1 MPFRIALSGL
11 NAASSDLSIT
21 AHNIANASTLGF
33 KQFRAEFSD
42 VLSDGVQLASE
53 TQQFG
58 QGAVDFT
65 GNPLDLSIS
74 GDGFFTL
81 SDGGGLVYS
90 RAGAF
95 GVDSDGY
102 VVNSANQRLQVY
114 PEAGGGIFDVGAL
127 QDLRLV
133 AAANQPMATSRTEV
147 GVNLATEEVVPSGP
161 FDPDDA
167 STFNNTTSIT
177 IYDSLGTEHTATLY
191 FSKTGTPNQW
201 ETRLYVDDNPVG
213 GANTLEFS
221 STGLLVSPAGGSFTM
236 PAYDPGNGSDPI
248 TMDFDYSLSTQYGG
262 EFTVNTLTQ
271 DGLNVG
277 RLTGIDIDPSGR
289 VLARFTNGR
298 SQSLGQIALTS
309 FSNFQ
314 GLESLGDN
322 TWAETY
328 SSGPPLRGEAGKGTL
343 GLVQSGTL
351 EQSNVDLTAQLVA
364 MITAQRNFQAN
375 AQMIS
380 TADTVTQ
387 TIINLR

>member
-11 NAASSDLSIT
+11 NAASADLSIT
-21 AHNIANASTLGF
+21 AHNISNASTLGF

-58 QGAVDFT
+58 QGAVEFT

-95 GVDSDGY
+95 GVNNEGF

-114 PEAGGGIFDVGAL
+114 PDAGAGIFDVGAL
-127 QDLRLV
+127 EDLRLV
-133 AAANQPMATSRTEV
+133 TTASQPQATTETEV
-147 GVNLATEEVVPSGP
+147 GVNLPTEDAVPATP
-161 FDPDDA
+161 FDPDDP
-167 STFNNTTSIT
+167 STFNHTTSVT
-177 IYDSLGTEHTATLY
+177 VYDSLGTEHTATLY
-191 FSKTGTPNQW
+191 FMRTATPNQW
-201 ETRLYVDDNPVG
+201 ETRLFVDDNAVG
-213 GANTLEFS
+213 GANTLGFS
-221 STGLLVSPAGGSFTM
+221 STGALVNPAAGSIAM
-236 PAYDPGNGSDPI
+236 APYDPANGADPMS
-248 TMDFDYSLSTQYGG
+248 MDFDFSLSTQYGG
-262 EFTVNTLTQ
+262 EFSVNTLTQ

-277 RLTGIDIDPSGR
+277 RLTGIAIDPSGR

-298 SQSLGQIALTS
+298 SQSLGQIAMTL
-309 FSNFQ
+309 FSNPQ
-314 GLESLGDN
+314 GLQSLGDN
-322 TWAETY
+322 TWSETF
-328 SSGPPLRGEAGKGTL
+328 SSGAPLRGEAGKGTL
-343 GLVQSGTL
+343 GLLQSGTL
-351 EQSNVDLTAQLVA
+351 EQSNVDLTAQLVN